1 MLEILELPQ
10 LSRYTRAD
18 TVQPNILLCSFGTAS
33 STAVL
38 ACLSANYHFR
48 HSCLWWKHWCHGF
61 CPSHL
66 HNEDMPCMST
76 TSDVLSL
83 VSAWLSTSGLFASS
97 QRAWKKRKTLTPCI
111 LQSAFSP
118 PEQPLCRE
126 NAPSLRS
133 LGKISL
139 SHTLFAIVKELLG
152 VSWAQD
158 LLLCFVAE
166 ELEEGT
172 LFAWSYWVT
181 RPLYPVGLLGNLFL
195 QRWLCVNC
203 RTVPSMFHSL
213 SRK

>member
-1 MLEILELPQ
+1 
-10 LSRYTRAD
+10 
-18 TVQPNILLCSFGTAS
+18 
-33 STAVL
+33 
-38 ACLSANYHFR
+38 
-48 HSCLWWKHWCHGF
+48 
-61 CPSHL
+61 
-66 HNEDMPCMST
+66 MPCMSIS
-76 TSDVLSL
+76 SDVLSL
-83 VSAWLSTSGLFASS
+83 VSAWLPTSGLFASS

-152 VSWAQD
+152 VSWARD